1 MEQKIGNGSETSYGA
16 TYQAVGDVVGIAL
29 DMDNGTL
36 TFYKNGVSQGQAFNS
51 GLSGKTVYPYRLA
64 YNSADLTVANFGQD
78 SSFAGNKTAQGNQD
92 GNDIGDFYYTPPTG
106 YLALCTKNLPDVAVT
121 PSEHFNTVLYTG
133 NGGTNVITGV
143 GFQSDWTWI
152 KQRSN
157 ADSNVVFDAVR
168 GVHKRLVTDATAA
181 EADWTSV
188 DKGLDVFSSDGF
200 TVKDDSSGNYS
211 VNKNSGTFVA
221 WNWKANGSGSSNTNG
236 SITSTVSANVDAGFS
251 IVSYTGT
258 GANATVGHGLSK
270 TPELFIVKNRDHS
283 SKNWAVYY
291 GEATRWLKLN
301 GNDASAP
308 DAIWNNTA
316 PTSSVFSL
324 NSSVTANNSGD
335 NLIAYVFHSVDG
347 YSKVGSFEGNS
358 NADGTF
364 VYTWFR
370 PAFVLM
376 KCADSSTHWY
386 MYDSARNPSNVVG
399 EYISADDSGG
409 GSDDVNLDFVSNGFK
424 MRTNFGGLNSNTMI
438 YICFSETPFKYS
450 NAR

>member
-1 MEQKIGNGSETSYGA
+1 
-16 TYQAVGDVVGIAL
+16 
-29 DMDNGTL
+29 
-36 TFYKNGVSQGQAFNS
+36 
-51 GLSGKTVYPYRLA
+51 LA

-236 SITSTVSANVDAGFS
+236 SITSTVSANTDAGFS
-251 IVSYTGT
+251 IVGYTGT
-258 GANATVGHGLSK
+258 GGANITIGHGLSK
-270 TPELFIVKNRDHS
+270 APEFIMIKNRDS
-283 SKNWAVYY
+283 AYDWRGYTETTGLDNYL
-291 GEATRWLKLN
+291 RLN
-301 GNDASAP
+301 TNDAQ
-308 DAIWNNTA
+308 TA
-316 PTSSVFSL
+316 SSGVWGNPTSTVFQLGPHAFSQY
-324 NSSVTANNSGD
+324 NENGD
-335 NLIAYVFHSVDG
+335 DYIAYCFHSVDG
-347 YSKVGSFEGNS
+347 YSKVGSYTGNG

-364 VYTWFR
+364 VYTGFGVRWILIKN
-370 PAFVLM
+370 A
-376 KCADSSTHWY
+376 SSSGEWMLFDNVRSTF
-386 MYDSARNPSNVVG
+386 NPIDKELYANT
-399 EYISADDSGG
+399 
-409 GSDDVNLDFVSNGFK
+409 SDTEGTVDRGDLVSNGIK
-424 MRTNFGGLNSNTMI
+424 IRNTSASLNTSGNTYI
-438 YICFSETPFKYS
+438 YIAFASVPFKFG